1 MKHLTTIIVN
11 SLALLVLMSLVAA
24 PIYVARNFAQVAG
37 VKTESSYLL
46 ISQIEKFPGMALKQ
60 ESNNYSISFTKQAQ
74 SQAYLSIFIINN
86 STNGTKTYTILN
98 SSTENTAFFGE
109 SLNNREITISVPP
122 QSSVPISLLS
132 QSPLDAQSAS
142 FQIQA
147 E

>member
-1 MKHLTTIIVN
+1 MKHLAIIISN
-11 SLALLVLMSLVAA
+11 SLAVLLLLALVAT
-24 PIYVARNFAQVAG
+24 PIYFARNFAQVAG

-86 STNGTKTYTILN
+86 PTNGTKTYTILN

-122 QSSVPISLLS
+122 QSSVPISLISSS
-132 QSPLDAQSAS
+132 QTAAQAAS

-147 E
+147 N